1 MRRPRLGYAGARRRI
16 LVVDNEEADRE
27 LLVKLLQPIGFE
39 LRTAASGHD
48 CLDLLATGYLPD
60 VMLMDLA
67 MPGIDGWET
76 IRRARALLQPSPH
89 PLPQVAIVSAN
100 AFDRGLDNDVGI
112 PAEDFILKPVRHADL
127 LDWLE
132 IRLGLVWLETAP
144 APVTAKAPSGDMV
157 YPDRAQREALRELV
171 TLGYYRGIL
180 NQLDDIERLWPQC
193 AEFVST
199 MRDQAKQFQ
208 FETMLVQL
216 GSVANEA

>member
-1 MRRPRLGYAGARRRI
+1 M
-16 LVVDNEEADRE
+16 
-27 LLVKLLQPIGFE
+27 
-39 LRTAASGHD
+39 
-48 CLDLLATGYLPD
+48 
-60 VMLMDLA
+60 
-67 MPGIDGWET
+67 
-76 IRRARALLQPSPH
+76 
-89 PLPQVAIVSAN
+89 
-100 AFDRGLDNDVGI
+100 
-112 PAEDFILKPVRHADL
+112 RHADL

-144 APVTAKAPSGDMV
+144 APVTARAPSGDMV

-216 GSVANEA
+216 DSVANEA